1 MIQKNNTQEIIMKKI
16 MTLFIFL
23 VILTRMVN
31 ADWIVHSLSKSYE
44 HCYGNVRLKILSHSY
59 LFINSRHT
67 QLFQAKNIRCIEPI
81 LSRQ

>member
-1 MIQKNNTQEIIMKKI
+1 

-23 VILTRMVN
+23 VISTRQVN
-31 ADWIVHSLSKSYE
+31 AKLIVHSLYKSYE

-67 QLFQAKNIRCIEPI
+67 QTFQAKI
-81 LSRQ
+81 LGV